1 MKSQPECELLFT
13 SLAQWELLTY
23 LYEIPS
29 RLWAAVQFLG
39 FIEIIDMFVW
49 NPIQYVSWCASL
61 GLCWNC
67 WDAYMKSH
75 PACELVCTS
84 WASLEL
90 LRCFYEIPSRMWV
103 AVHLLGFI
111 GIAEMLLWNPIQDVS
126 CCTLLGLHRD
136 CWHAPMKSHPGCKL
150 LCISWAPLELLT
162 CPYEI
167 PSRMWVAVHLLGS
180 FGIAD
185 MPPWNPI
192 QYVSCCAPL
201 GLLWNCWHATMKS
214 HLGCELL
221 YTS

>member
-103 AVHLLGFI
+103 AVHLLGSI
-111 GIAEMLLWNPIQDVS
+111 WITNMLSWNSIQLVS
-126 CCTLLGLHRD
+126 CG
-136 CWHAPMKSHPGCKL
+136 
-150 LCISWAPLELLT
+150 
-162 CPYEI
+162 
-167 PSRMWVAVHLLGS
+167 
-180 FGIAD
+180 
-185 MPPWNPI
+185 
-192 QYVSCCAPL
+192 APL
-201 GLLWNCWHATMKS
+201 GLYINYWYVFMKFHS
-214 HLGCELL
+214 VCKSLGI
-221 YTS
+221 S